1 MRFLLVIGLLLA
13 TFSCSNNTE
22 KGRIIDSKKL
32 NYLISQ
38 KDKTLVYVW
47 TTWCS
52 GCRETLA
59 ETLPKLQEDI
69 DTSEYQI
76 ILIAA
81 SKNKAEVDSL
91 VSTNTLK
98 ENSYF
103 LDFTGPDKGVFQNLG
118 IQLLLDASF
127 PDEDIFTR
135 AIPVFFLVDKKGKVL
150 NKKLPHSYDEA
161 IRLLIKQ
168 LCPSHNILLLLNSF

>member
-1 MRFLLVIGLLLA
+1 MRYLLAISLLLGA
-13 TFSCSNNTE
+13 LSCSNTT
-22 KGRIIDSKKL
+22 GRDRMIDSQKL
-32 NYLISQ
+32 SHLISQ

-52 GCRETLA
+52 GCRKTLS
-59 ETLPKLQEDI
+59 ETLPRLQENI

-76 ILIAA
+76 LLIAA

-91 VSTNTLK
+91 VSATALK
-98 ENSYF
+98 GNSYL

-118 IQLLLDASF
+118 IQFLLEKTF
-127 PDEDIFTR
+127 PNEAIFTR
-135 AIPVFFLVDKKGKVL
+135 AIPVFFLVDRNGKVL

-161 IRLLIKQ
+161 IRLLSK
-168 LCPSHNILLLLNSF
+168 

>member
-1 MRFLLVIGLLLA
+1 MKNRIFCLTKLPAIRLFLVVSLLLVL
-13 TFSCSNNTE
+13 FSCSNNTE
-22 KGRIIDSKKL
+22 KGRMIDSKKL
-32 NYLISQ
+32 NHLISQ

-59 ETLPKLQEDI
+59 ETLPKLRKDI
-69 DTSEYQI
+69 DSSEYQI

-91 VSTNTLK
+91 VSVNTLE

-118 IQLLLDASF
+118 IQFLLEKSF
-127 PDEDIFTR
+127 PNNVIFTR
-135 AIPVFFLVDKKGKVL
+135 AIPVFFLVDKNGKIL
-150 NKKLPHSYDEA
+150 NKKFPHSYDEA
-161 IRLLIKQ
+161 IY
-168 LCPSHNILLLLNSF
+168 LLNK